1 MIKIKKFLTVV
12 FSLAFCLKVAGQEPG
27 INRGKQNNG
36 PGSQPVPL
44 DNVECLFDSAFQVKT
59 AVILSQAA
67 AQRNSV
73 PLSLVRI
80 ANNKLAVMAQDKNGK
95 LQPFYMRG
103 IETGFWDTRTD
114 TTNYDTVFEAYRKMN
129 ADAAMFMIHWSDIEP
144 ADGKFNFSFTDSIV
158 ATAKKYGV
166 KIVWVLFMHEHS
178 HDMKCLPPPENLWM
192 YNLDTRDSV
201 NYAIQW
207 IKDKNG
213 AIIKDI
219 PTQRQK
225 FSEIVPCYANPIV
238 YNRIIGMLGQ
248 LGAHYKNSESVIGVQ
263 IGNEE
268 GISYMGSDAD
278 LNPYT
283 ISSFERWK
291 KMTGDTSWTRFKLAI
306 VKLWWSRF
314 TTAYHLQEPYKLT
327 MFNPIGGGPEKG
339 DSGIIARS
347 GTNVTTFRD
356 SKIDVIATMFYGT
369 DATRIWKNLDAIY
382 KVDNTY
388 SYPTQLPVL
397 MSTEIGIGRLN
408 TLPYTQEFMINFL
421 ERGSQGFAVFEYGHM
436 ASLEGMINAN
446 GDVFQKFMA
455 MVKANEDIIWPG
467 LPGSGDNIS
476 LSAKTGGAKISC
488 LHKGNEGTLGILHFP
503 EAIDEKILETQV
515 EVPIE
520 ITVQKTGVYVTEI
533 YKDGI
538 LTASRKDNMTATK
551 GSLVTVHL
559 SNKAT
564 AFIKV
569 TKLGIK

>member
-1 MIKIKKFLTVV
+1 MIRIKKSLTGVFILT
-12 FSLAFCLKVAGQEPG
+12 FSLNVLGQHPD
-27 INRGKQNNG
+27 INRGNQIDG
-36 PGSQPVPL
+36 TVARPLPL
-44 DNVECLFDSAFQVKT
+44 DNVECLFDSSFQIKT
-59 AVILSQAA
+59 AMLSSQEE
-67 AQRNSV
+67 AQRDGV

-80 ANNKLAVMAQDKNGK
+80 ANGKLAVMAKDKTGK

-103 IETGFWDTRTD
+103 IETGFWDTRRD
-114 TTNYDTVFEAYRKMN
+114 STNYDKVFAAYRKMN
-129 ADAAMFMIHWSDIEP
+129 ANAAMFMIHWSDIEP
-144 ADGKFNFSFTDSIV
+144 EDGKFNFSFTDSIV
-158 ATAKKYGV
+158 AKAEKYGV

-192 YNLDTRDSV
+192 YNLDTRDSA

-213 AIIKDI
+213 VIIKDI

-225 FSEIVPCYANPIV
+225 FSEIVPCYSNPIV

-248 LGAHYKNSESVIGVQ
+248 LGAHYKNSASVIGVQ

-283 ISSFERWK
+283 IATFERWK
-291 KMTGDTSWTRFKLAI
+291 KLVGDSSWSHFKLAI

-314 TTAYHLQEPYKLT
+314 TTAYHAQDRYKLT
-327 MFNPIGGGPEKG
+327 MFNPIAGGPEKG

-347 GTNVTTFRD
+347 GTDVTTFRD

-369 DATRIWKNLDAIY
+369 DATKIWKNLDGIY

-421 ERGSQGFAVFEYGHM
+421 ERGSQGFAVFDYGYM
-436 ASLEGMINAN
+436 ADLEGVITAN
-446 GDVFQKFMA
+446 GEFYQKFMS

-467 LPGSGDNIS
+467 LPGPGDNIS
-476 LSAKTGGAKISC
+476 MVGGADRAKISC
-488 LHKGNEGTLGILHFP
+488 LHKGSEATLGILHFP
-503 EAIDEKILETQV
+503 GALDDKTLEMQV
-515 EVPIE
+515 EVPVKIS
-520 ITVQKTGVYVTEI
+520 VQKTGVYLTEI
-533 YKDGI
+533 YKDGA
-538 LTASRKDNMTATK
+538 LTASQKDKLTALK
-551 GSLVTVHL
+551 GGSITIKL
-559 SNKAT
+559 SNKAS

-569 TKLGIK
+569 TMLGPK